1 MSSSN
6 DLHLFLS
13 SSCFFF
19 FVFPRT
25 PLIAFPISEVLFVV
39 AEEERQ
45 CTTTRHRPRGSVGV
59 WVLLLLLLFLLL
71 LLPSSL
77 SSSSSSSS
85 GFSLVA
91 VRGGERASE

>member
-1 MSSSN
+1 MLLLLRVPAN
-6 DLHLFLS
+6 
-13 SSCFFF
+13 
-19 FVFPRT
+19 T
-25 PLIAFPISEVLFVV
+25 LIAFPISEVLFVV

-59 WVLLLLLLFLLL
+59 WVLLLLLLLLL

-77 SSSSSSSS
+77 SSSSSSS

-91 VRGGERASE
+91 VRGGE